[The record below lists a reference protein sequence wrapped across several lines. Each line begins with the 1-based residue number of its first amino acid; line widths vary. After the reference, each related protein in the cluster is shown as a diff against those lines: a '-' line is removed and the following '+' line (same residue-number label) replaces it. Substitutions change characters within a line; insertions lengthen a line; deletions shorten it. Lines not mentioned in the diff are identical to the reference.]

1 MQLNSQSNT
10 LKAWSFST
18 LLVSKL
24 WSLEGGDPHGRSSLC
39 RCSSRGRLE
48 TKAVREKS
56 QLKNSDQAIL
66 PIFRSFFLDPDLWFP
81 SLTPRWKRP
90 FCALPL
96 GPDRVKEPNF
106 FYLESSLL
114 STGHIS
120 PKPQKEKDK
129 TAQSWIPNV
138 VFLFQPVQTTASSII
153 LKLLK
158 NKSRLSNYIIDVYFV
173 FYVDSNLDSVYY
185 CVLNT

>member
-1 MQLNSQSNT
+1 MRRILIVLSYTALLSSIFDNFFSNNSSF
-10 LKAWSFST
+10 LKECLF
-18 LLVSKL
+18 
-24 WSLEGGDPHGRSSLC
+24 
-39 RCSSRGRLE
+39 
-48 TKAVREKS
+48 
-56 QLKNSDQAIL
+56 
-66 PIFRSFFLDPDLWFP
+66 IFKSFFLDPDLWFP

-106 FYLESSLL
+106 FYLESSLW

-158 NKSRLSNYIIDVYFV
+158 NSHTETHPEWIVLLRLVNNTRSNVWGKNDGQIPNVIRLFM
-173 FYVDSNLDSVYY
+173 L
-185 CVLNT
+185 